1 MKKAVSFLVGMILW
15 LGTLA
20 QVPQGFSYQAVVR
33 SDQGVPLIEQ
43 QVNIRL
49 TLQDEA
55 GKAIYY
61 SETHSATTSSR
72 GVVSFVVGGGNVQ
85 SGAFANIPWG
95 DGNIHMKIEVDPA
108 GDGNYTTLG
117 VSQLQS
123 VPYALYA
130 ASGNIGAQGPEG
142 PQGPVGPQGEQG
154 EQGPAGSQ
162 GEQGPVGPQGE
173 QGSPGPQ
180 GEQGPV
186 GLQGEQGEQGSPG
199 PQGEQ
204 GPDGPQGEQGPE
216 GPLVSGTEGQTLRH
230 SGASWEAD
238 SNIYNTGSNV
248 GIGTTTPTEKL
259 HVEGNIRA
267 HSLMLDKQGTPDEEP
282 LFVVR
287 NTAGHIVFA
296 VYEQGVRIYVD
307 GDPADEEKGNRSG
320 FAIGGLT
327 GFKDTGEEYFRVSR
341 GYTQVL
347 FDDGGKGNR
356 SGFAI
361 GGLTGFKAD
370 EKDYLSVSREQT
382 RVLFNDAAKGN
393 RSGFAIG
400 GLTGFKAD
408 EDEEDFFS
416 VSREQT
422 RVLFDD
428 AAKGNRSGF
437 AIGGLTGFK
446 DGKTPGNNF
455 FDITNDA
462 TGVIDPAENRV
473 LWYPQKNA
481 FMAGSVLVESPDEVG
496 ENSFAVGYQSKAM
509 GDYSTAIGHKAVAQ
523 GTNSFAFGEEAYAQ
537 KIESYAF
544 GREAKALGTRS
555 FAFGSGVP
563 AGSDGGPGWDE
574 AGGPEARGDYTYAFG
589 MGSVAEGK
597 GSFAMGLETKS
608 TGKFSTAMG
617 WGTEASGNT
626 STAMGYYTQ
635 ASNHHSIAMGFDTKA
650 AGLCSVAMGQSTT
663 ASGSQSIAM
672 GYETKA
678 SKPISTAMGWGTEA
692 SGEVSTAMG
701 ERTIASGPNSTAMGY
716 QTVASGYFST
726 AMGAQTIA
734 SEQYSTAM
742 GFQTVASDYY
752 STAMGY
758 QTEARGTSSTAMG
771 HTIVVWGDRSFG
783 IGLGFDSYTITQ
795 DQTMS
800 IMGGKVGIGRVDPSK
815 VLHVNGDAGG
825 SQAWSTDSD
834 SRLKTNVLPLQ
845 SALAKVLKLNG
856 VTFSWKDETG
866 HRPGENIGFIAQDV
880 LEVLPEVVSGGGQ
893 NEEGNEIYYSVEYAT
908 LTPVLVE
915 AIKEQQKIIEKQQEM
930 IEELQ
935 REVDILKQK

>member
-154 EQGPAGSQ
+154 EQGPAG
-162 GEQGPVGPQGE
+162 P
-173 QGSPGPQ
+173 
-180 GEQGPV
+180 
-186 GLQGEQGEQGSPG
+186 QGEQGSPG

-230 SGASWEAD
+230 SGTNWEAG

-248 GIGTTTPTEKL
+248 GIGTTNPTEKL

-347 FDDGGKGNR
+347 FDDEGKGNR

-370 EKDYLSVSREQT
+370 EKDYLSVSRERTQ
-382 RVLFNDAAKGN
+382 VLFDDAAKGNKSGFAIGGLTGLKDEGKDYLSVSREQTQVLFDDGAKGN

-400 GLTGFKAD
+400 GLTGLKD
-408 EDEEDFFS
+408 EGKDYLS

-422 RVLFDD
+422 QVLFDD

-446 DGKTPGNNF
+446 DGEESGRSF
-455 FDITNDA
+455 FDVTTDA

-473 LWYPQKNA
+473 LWYPLKNA
-481 FMAGSVLVESPDEVG
+481 FMAGSVLVESPENVG
-496 ENSFAVGYQSKAM
+496 ENSFAVGFESMSQGEYSQAM
-509 GDYSTAIGHKAVAQ
+509 GFKAQAMGSYSTAVGKEAKAHMV
-523 GTNSFAFGEEAYAQ
+523 NSFAFGEDAEA
-537 KIESYAF
+537 KNEESYAI
-544 GREAKALGTRS
+544 GRGALAEGYRS
-555 FAFGSGVP
+555 FAFGSVGVDS
-563 AGSDGGPGWDE
+563 AGV
-574 AGGPEARGDYTYAFG
+574 YTENTQALGNYSFALG
-589 MGSVAEGK
+589 MGAKANGK
-597 GSFAMGLETKS
+597 GSFAIGLDTYAGGEY
-608 TGKFSTAMG
+608 STALG
-617 WGTEASGNT
+617 YKSQATDFYSTAIGYKTKASGTASVAIGYNTEASSIYSTALGAHT
-626 STAMGYYTQ
+626 LCDGFGSIAMGMYSHATKFCSTAMGYETF
-635 ASNHHSIAMGFDTKA
+635 ASED
-650 AGLCSVAMGQSTT
+650 Q
-663 ASGSQSIAM
+663 
-672 GYETKA
+672 
-678 SKPISTAMGWGTEA
+678 STAMGSFTVADARYSTVMGLHTLAKSLVMTAIGRYNWAGEEHPYEWKHNDPIFVIGIGTDDEDRRNA
-692 SGEVSTAMG
+692 MTVLKNGRVGLQSVTVPTYALQLPNVGYYWEGRAQANGWDTYSDTRVKSNQQPIRYGLSEVMRMVPKTYFHH
-701 ERTIASGPNSTAMGY
+701 NSTIENGSI
-716 QTVASGYFST
+716 V
-726 AMGAQTIA
+726 IA
-734 SEQYSTAM
+734 PEGMQ
-742 GFQTVASDYY
+742 D
-752 STAMGY
+752 
-758 QTEARGTSSTAMG
+758 
-771 HTIVVWGDRSFG
+771 
-783 IGLGFDSYTITQ
+783 IGL
-795 DQTMS
+795 
-800 IMGGKVGIGRVDPSK
+800 V
-815 VLHVNGDAGG
+815 
-825 SQAWSTDSD
+825 
-834 SRLKTNVLPLQ
+834 
-845 SALAKVLKLNG
+845 
-856 VTFSWKDETG
+856 
-866 HRPGENIGFIAQDV
+866 AQ
-880 LEVLPEVVSGGGQ
+880 EVYEVIPEVVSKPE
-893 NEEGNEIYYSVEYAT
+893 NEQAELWGLAYDKLV
-908 LTPVLVE
+908 PVLVK
-915 AIKEQQKIIEKQQEM
+915 AIQEQQQM
-930 IEELQ
+930 IEELKA
-935 REVDILKQK
+935 EVEQLKVR